1 MQIQAIAQLV
11 LNRQQFLQF
20 VQRRVASAA
29 AAEDIIQNAY
39 IRAIENASMLRQE
52 ESAAAWFYR
61 VLRNAI
67 IDYYRHRSAE
77 DRALERLARDSTVRP
92 AVPELEDTE
101 CECIDRVLPVLKPS
115 YSEILSEVDLAGAS
129 LEAFAKKTGI
139 TVGNAA
145 VRIHRARQALKKQL
159 ILVCKLCAHYGC
171 VNCTCA

>member
-29 AAEDIIQNAY
+29 AAEDIVQNAY
-39 IRAIENASMLRQE
+39 IRAIENASVLRQQ

-77 DRALERLARDSTVRP
+77 VRALERLAR
-92 AVPELEDTE
+92 ELTDMPRAPKSEEIE
-101 CECIDRVLPVLKPS
+101 CECIDQVLPVMKPS
-115 YSEILSEVDLAGAS
+115 YSEILSKLTWPEPVWRLSRRRLALRSA
-129 LEAFAKKTGI
+129 TP
-139 TVGNAA
+139 
-145 VRIHRARQALKKQL
+145 
-159 ILVCKLCAHYGC
+159 
-171 VNCTCA
+171 

>member
-29 AAEDIIQNAY
+29 AAEDIVQNAY
-39 IRAIENASMLRQE
+39 IRAIENVSMLRQQ

-77 DRALERLARDSTVRP
+77 DRALERLARDSTDMQP
-92 AVPELEDTE
+92 PPKSEEIE
-101 CECIDRVLPVLKPS
+101 CECINQVLPVLKPS
-115 YSEILSEVDLAGAS
+115 YSEILSEVDLVGAS
-129 LEAFAKKTGI
+129 LETFAKKTGI
-139 TVGNAA
+139 TAGNAA
-145 VRIHRARQALKKQL
+145 VRVHRARQALKKQL